1 MTPSER
7 SPHFGDASALVFAAH
22 LGRTEIAEVLLNA
35 GARIDDVGVG
45 GQSACHIAA
54 QRGNTNLVRGL
65 LAHRPNLALRNING
79 ESALQIANN
88 VDIMWL
94 LIQAG
99 APLDDAV
106 WLRRAQLP
114 FTC

>member
-1 MTPSER
+1 
-7 SPHFGDASALVFAAH
+7 
-22 LGRTEIAEVLLNA
+22 
-35 GARIDDVGVG
+35 
-45 GQSACHIAA
+45 
-54 QRGNTNLVRGL
+54 VRVL

-99 APLDDAV
+99 APLDDADEGTLCRV
-106 WLRRAQLP
+106 AA
-114 FTC
+114 TCTAAIHVLVNHNIVMSDLHDYFGQTPLHVATRTCADLAC